1 VIRKGQGSG
10 NLLPSDFSAAA
21 LSHGQ
26 EEDTTLE
33 PFVWAQK
40 CRVTRVGGMIGGNPK
55 EPILEGVTGS
65 ERKEPNNGRVNWHMG
80 WEEEYNEGPSRS
92 RPVE

>member
-65 ERKEPNNGRVNWHMG
+65 EREKSQIM
-80 WEEEYNEGPSRS
+80 EELIGIWGGT
-92 RPVE
+92 VGGGI